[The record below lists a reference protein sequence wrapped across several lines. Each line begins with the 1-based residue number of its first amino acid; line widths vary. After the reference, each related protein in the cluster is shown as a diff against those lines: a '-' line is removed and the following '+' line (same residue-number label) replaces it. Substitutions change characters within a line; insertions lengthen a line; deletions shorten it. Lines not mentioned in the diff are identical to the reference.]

1 MKEFQSSPL
10 TDTGDRDC
18 FVVVRLN
25 SVLGKVLQ
33 EIKNEHYDFDNAG
46 TLLSNHEI
54 SVNLFA
60 YHSTGLLF
68 VPLLLY
74 CPALLV
80 YCTF

>member
-33 EIKNEHYDFDNAG
+33 EIKNEKKTNNAG